1 MLVAQQQSGEL
12 LMLTKSIDADRLK
25 LLRQQQSFYCPQ
37 CLAPLTLKV
46 GRIKIPHFAH
56 LKNSTCE
63 QAFSE
68 GETYMHVLGKQQ
80 LYSFFQERHITTM
93 LEYSLKM
100 IAQRPDLFVEFRGKR
115 YAIEFQYSS
124 LAPDIFWQR
133 TEGYRSVNID
143 PLWLVQTPKTVV
155 ADGVQKQSVS
165 QFYRLFIEQYKGRSF
180 IRSYCP
186 KREHF
191 HYISLLFH
199 VHKNTYIT
207 VVDQLPIELQTFPF
221 YMPKQI
227 PYDRFVD
234 GYKLHKECMLS
245 YLENTLKY
253 SKQGAQNLFMRY
265 LYELRLG
272 LFELPPFLRMPI
284 TGNEAMGVLASG
296 WQCALFY
303 FAQKLDKMV
312 WELKMPEVQLVFT
325 CMKLPYN
332 IQTVEVLRR
341 YVRICRSLHIHS
353 HLAAID
359 EQRIVDV
366 LYSQYVE

>member
-1 MLVAQQQSGEL
+1 L
-12 LMLTKSIDADRLK
+12 LMLTKSMDADRLK
-25 LLRQQQSFYCPQ
+25 SLRQQQSFYCPQ

-63 QAFSE
+63 QSFSE

-80 LYSFFQERHITTM
+80 LYSFLQERNITTK
-93 LEYSLKM
+93 LEYPLKM
-100 IAQRPDLFVEFRGKR
+100 ISQRPDLFVEYHGKR
-115 YAIEFQYSS
+115 YAIEFQYSPI
-124 LAPDIFWQR
+124 APDIFLQR
-133 TEGYRSVNID
+133 TEGYRSVNIN
-143 PLWLVQTPKTVV
+143 PLWLVQTPKTI
-155 ADGVQKQSVS
+155 DKNFVQKQSVS

-180 IRSYCP
+180 ILSYCP
-186 KREHF
+186 KRKSF
-191 HYISLLFH
+191 YYISLLFH

-207 VVDQLPIELQTFPF
+207 VVDQLPIELQIFPF
-221 YMPKQI
+221 YMPKPMQ
-227 PYDRFVD
+227 YERFVD
-234 GYKLHKECMLS
+234 SYYLHKKSILT

-265 LYELRLG
+265 MYELRLG

-284 TGNEAMGVLASG
+284 KGSEAMGVVASG

-303 FAQKLDKMV
+303 FAQKLEKTV
-312 WELKMPEVQLVFT
+312 WELKMSEVQLFFT
-325 CMKLPYN
+325 CMKLPFN
-332 IQTVEVLRR
+332 IQTVEVLRS

-353 HLAAID
+353 HRVAVD
-359 EQRIVDV
+359 EKQLVHI